1 MLRTLAI
8 SFAGLLAATAASVP
22 SNVTFNKDVLPVL
35 QNRCQE
41 CHRPGEIAPMSFM
54 TFKDT
59 RAWAKAIKTAVVT
72 KQMPPWLADSHYGK
86 FSNDRSLSQSEIDTI
101 VAWVDGGA
109 KEGDAKDAP
118 KPREFATGW
127 SIGKPDMVL
136 EMPNAVDI
144 PESGVIDYT
153 YIIIP
158 TNFKEDMWVQAAEAR
173 ASARQAMHHVIA
185 FLRPPGSPWFQDRP
199 KGVPFIPEKGERG
212 RGRESQSEQKEQ
224 QQQASAELLIG
235 WAPGLPPTELEPG
248 QAKLVK
254 AGTDLVLQLHYTPNG
269 KATSDKT
276 RIGLIFAKQPPKE
289 RVMTMNAM
297 NFFLKIPPG
306 DPNYE
311 SNAKIT
317 LHHDV
322 KLVSMMPHMHLRG
335 KDFEYRAVY
344 PTGETQTLL
353 KVPHYDFNWQLAY
366 ALKDQLLLPK
376 ETRIECT
383 AHHDNSANNKYNP
396 DPTKEVRWG
405 DQTYE
410 EMMIGWF
417 DVAFDANLDPRAI
430 RVPARPAATAAKSE

>member
-1 MLRTLAI
+1 MMLKTLALA
-8 SFAGLLAATAASVP
+8 FAGVLAATAATAP
-22 SNVTFNKDVLPVL
+22 ANVTFNKDVLPVL

-41 CHRPGEIAPMSFM
+41 CHRPGEIAPMSF
-54 TFKDT
+54 TTYKDT

-72 KQMPPWLADSHYGK
+72 KQMPPWFADSHYGK

-101 VAWVDGGA
+101 VAWVDSGA
-109 KEGDAKDAP
+109 KEGDSKDAP
-118 KPREFATGW
+118 KPREFVTGW
-127 SIGKPDMVL
+127 TIGKPDMVI
-136 EMPNAVDI
+136 EMPTAVDI
-144 PESGVIDYT
+144 PESGVVEYT
-153 YIIIP
+153 YMIIP
-158 TNFKEDMWVQAAEAR
+158 TNFKEDVWVQAAEAR
-173 ASARQAMHHVIA
+173 AGARGAMHHVIA
-185 FLRPPGSPWFQDRP
+185 FLRPAGSPWFQDRP
-199 KGVPFIPEKGERG
+199 KGVPFIPERGERG
-212 RGRESQSEQKEQ
+212 QGNNNTQRDA
-224 QQQASAELLIG
+224 QQQAFAELLIG
-235 WAPGLPPTELEPG
+235 WAPGLPPTQLHPG

-254 AGTDLVLQLHYTPNG
+254 AGTDIILQLHYTPNG

-276 RIGLIFAKQPPKE
+276 RIGLIFAKEPPKE

-306 DPNYE
+306 EPNYQSE
-311 SNAKIT
+311 AKIT

-353 KVPHYDFNWQLAY
+353 KVPHYDFNWQLSY
-366 ALKDQLLLPK
+366 ALQDPLLLPK

-405 DQTYE
+405 DQTWE

-417 DVAFDANLDPRAI
+417 DVAFDANLDPRVI
-430 RVPARPAATAAKSE
+430 RVPPRPAAKSE

>member
-1 MLRTLAI
+1 MLKTLAVAFV
-8 SFAGLLAATAASVP
+8 SVLAATAATAP
-22 SNVTFNKDVLPVL
+22 ANVTFNKDVLPVL

-41 CHRPGEIAPMSFM
+41 CHRSGEIAPMSFM
-54 TFKDT
+54 NYKDT
-59 RAWAKAIKTAVVT
+59 RAWAKAIKTAVLT
-72 KQMPPWLADSHYGK
+72 KQMPPWFADSHYGK

-101 VAWVDGGA
+101 VAWVDSGA

-118 KPREFATGW
+118 KPRTFVTGW
-127 SIGKPDMVL
+127 TIGKPDAVL
-136 EMPNAVDI
+136 EMPTSVDI
-144 PESGVIDYT
+144 PESGVVEYT
-153 YIIIP
+153 YMVIP
-158 TNFKEDMWVQAAEAR
+158 TNFKEDVWIQAAEAR
-173 ASARQAMHHVIA
+173 AGARGAMHHVIA
-185 FLRPPGSPWFQDRP
+185 FLRPPGSAWFKDRQP
-199 KGVPFIPEKGERG
+199 GVPFIPEKGERG
-212 RGRESQSEQKEQ
+212 QRDTQRDA

-235 WAPGLPPTELEPG
+235 WAPGLPPTVLNPG
-248 QAKLVK
+248 QAKLLK
-254 AGTDLVLQLHYTPNG
+254 AGTDIVLQLHYTPNG

-276 RIGLIFAKQPPKE
+276 KIGLIFAKEPPKE

-306 DPNYE
+306 EPNYQSE
-311 SNAKIT
+311 AKIT

-353 KVPHYDFNWQLAY
+353 KVPHYDFNWQLSY
-366 ALKDQLLLPK
+366 ALENPLLLPK

-405 DQTYE
+405 DQTWE

-417 DVAFDANLDPRAI
+417 DVAFDANLDPRVI
-430 RVPARPAATAAKSE
+430 RVPPRPASKSD